1 MQTLKNIDNGRG
13 FDWGRASADYAKYR
27 DIYPEEFYE
36 KIISLGLCTKGQHVL
51 DLGTGTGVLPRNMY
65 KYGARFVGADIAKNQ
80 IDTAK
85 RMSKG
90 MDIEYIVSSTED
102 IDFPDNSFD
111 TITAC
116 QCFMYFDKEI
126 VIPKFHRLLK
136 DNGHLAILFMAWL
149 PNDSEIAAHSEELIL
164 KYNPN
169 WNGAHYAPNKEKQRS
184 MSIITPAW
192 AQGLFETENR
202 IEYEINLN
210 FTHESWHGR
219 MRACRG
225 IGASTLSAEDIAAW
239 EKEHLEY
246 LKTVPESFEIPHWIT
261 ILNLRKV

>member
-65 KYGARFVGADIAKNQ
+65 KYGANFVGADIAENQ
-80 IDTAK
+80 IDAAK
-85 RMSKG
+85 HMSEG
-90 MDIEYIVSSTED
+90 MDIKYIVSSAED

-116 QCFMYFDKEI
+116 QCFMYFNKEI

-169 WNGAHYAPNKEKQRS
+169 WNGANYSPDKTRDMNGV
-184 MSIITPAW
+184 TPSW
-192 AQGLFETENR
+192 CSDRFITENWFGD
-202 IEYEINLN
+202 EISIP
-210 FTHESWHGR
+210 FTRETWHGR
-219 MRACRG
+219 MKACRG
-225 IGASTLSAEDIAAW
+225 IGASSLSTEEISEW

-246 LKTVPESFEIPHWIT
+246 MKTLPETFSIPHWVT
-261 ILNLRKV
+261 ILNLRKL